1 MEELAVCMSCVDSRW
16 RIYRDRIE
24 CVGCDKAYKWPLDC
38 KPEEAT
44 KAQDIINLVN
54 DNY

>member
-1 MEELAVCMSCVDSRW
+1 MEEVTRCVCDNIHW
-16 RIYRDRIE
+16 IIFKDRIE
-24 CVGCDKAYKWPLDC
+24 CSKCGKEYKWPLDC
-38 KPEEAT
+38 KVEEAT